1 MIIPFERLSH
11 LAREERFSAVG
22 VSRADRASD
31 IEEGFRAWLN
41 AGFHGEMGY
50 LARNFDKRMD
60 PRLLFPGARSVVS
73 CLAPYDI
80 QREED
85 NSEFKGGRVASFAWF
100 RDYHLTIKE
109 RLYSLLGRLRAEYGE
124 VEGRPFVDSAPLLD
138 RYWATRAGLGWI
150 GKNTL
155 LVSKEWGSYVFIGTL
170 VLNVE
175 VETTASPIGNYCG
188 KCRHCIDSC
197 PTGALFAPGR
207 MDARKCIS
215 YLTIEKKEELSKE
228 EEKSLG
234 EWAFGCDVCQNVC
247 PWNVRRVKDSETLI
261 NERYVSREVLTG
273 FSYGLRSLPKETCLR
288 RANKD
293 RLQRLLQM
301 GNKE

>member
-1 MIIPFERLSH
+1 MIISFERLSH

-124 VEGRPFVDSAPLLD
+124 VEGRP
-138 RYWATRAGLGWI
+138 
-150 GKNTL
+150 
-155 LVSKEWGSYVFIGTL
+155 
-170 VLNVE
+170 
-175 VETTASPIGNYCG
+175 
-188 KCRHCIDSC
+188 
-197 PTGALFAPGR
+197 
-207 MDARKCIS
+207 
-215 YLTIEKKEELSKE
+215 
-228 EEKSLG
+228 
-234 EWAFGCDVCQNVC
+234 
-247 PWNVRRVKDSETLI
+247 
-261 NERYVSREVLTG
+261 
-273 FSYGLRSLPKETCLR
+273 
-288 RANKD
+288 
-293 RLQRLLQM
+293 
-301 GNKE
+301 